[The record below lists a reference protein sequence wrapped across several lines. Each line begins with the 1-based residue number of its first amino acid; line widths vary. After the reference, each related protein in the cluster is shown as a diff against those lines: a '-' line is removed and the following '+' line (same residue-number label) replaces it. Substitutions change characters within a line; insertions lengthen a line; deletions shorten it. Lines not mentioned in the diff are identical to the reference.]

1 MSKSNPQ
8 MASYLNS
15 AIQSGRNPK
24 EVLQEG
30 IQNGDININ
39 TFNQLKQAYN
49 QYGRFLPSNLKIN
62 NQTFNELESMFNQ
75 SNNFGNNTI
84 SKNNNIGFR
93 F

>member
-1 MSKSNPQ
+1 MSKNNPQ
-8 MASYLNS
+8 MANYLNS

-30 IQNGDININ
+30 IQNENININ
-39 TFNQLKQAYN
+39 TFNKLKQAYN
-49 QYGRFLPSNLKIN
+49 QYGRFLPSNLKIS

-75 SNNFGNNTI
+75 NNNVNNNPISNNCN
-84 SKNNNIGFR
+84 SFR